1 MITIRDLVYIHP
13 NNDLLFE
20 NINLT
25 VNKHDKIALVGKNG
39 SGKSTFLK
47 IISGL
52 LQASGGLVSVNSK
65 PYYLPQLS
73 GQFDDSKIAQALK
86 IDDKIKALKQILAGH
101 VTEENFEL
109 LNDDWTI
116 EKRSMEALAYWG
128 LNGLSLE
135 QRMKNLSDG
144 QKTRVFLSGITIH
157 QPEIILLDEP
167 SNHLDASGRNLL
179 YHYVQ
184 SSSDT
189 LIVVSHDRK
198 LLNLLNS
205 VYELSKKGI
214 TTFGGNYEF
223 YVRQKIIEK
232 NALNQNLQNK
242 EKALRKAKDLEKKSV
257 IRQHKLD
264 ARGKKKQ
271 TKAGTPVIMMKTLKN
286 NAEKSTSRIKSLHTE
301 KINAISK
308 DLNQLRNE
316 LPDKERMKF
325 GLDNSTLHTGKI
337 LIMAKNINFSYG
349 RQLLWKEPLNFLIA
363 SGERVVIKG
372 LNGSGKTSLVKIILG
387 QLDPKSGSIYRAGN
401 KAVYIDQDY
410 SQIHNP
416 YTVYEQAQRFYL
428 PSLREHELKIR
439 LNWFLFSKDDWSRS
453 CKDLSGGEKM
463 RLMLCC
469 LTLSNKTPDMIVV
482 DEPTNNLD
490 IQNIELLT
498 SALSNYQ
505 GTLLVV
511 SHDEYFLEELKI
523 EKTIKLRT
531 K

>member
-1 MITIRDLVYIHP
+1 MITIQDLVYIHP

-52 LQASGGLVSVNSK
+52 LQASGGLVNVNSK

-167 SNHLDASGRNLL
+167 
-179 YHYVQ
+179 
-184 SSSDT
+184 
-189 LIVVSHDRK
+189 
-198 LLNLLNS
+198 
-205 VYELSKKGI
+205 
-214 TTFGGNYEF
+214 
-223 YVRQKIIEK
+223 
-232 NALNQNLQNK
+232 
-242 EKALRKAKDLEKKSV
+242 
-257 IRQHKLD
+257 
-264 ARGKKKQ
+264 
-271 TKAGTPVIMMKTLKN
+271 
-286 NAEKSTSRIKSLHTE
+286 
-301 KINAISK
+301 
-308 DLNQLRNE
+308 
-316 LPDKERMKF
+316 
-325 GLDNSTLHTGKI
+325 
-337 LIMAKNINFSYG
+337 
-349 RQLLWKEPLNFLIA
+349 
-363 SGERVVIKG
+363 
-372 LNGSGKTSLVKIILG
+372 
-387 QLDPKSGSIYRAGN
+387 
-401 KAVYIDQDY
+401 
-410 SQIHNP
+410 
-416 YTVYEQAQRFYL
+416 
-428 PSLREHELKIR
+428 
-439 LNWFLFSKDDWSRS
+439 
-453 CKDLSGGEKM
+453 
-463 RLMLCC
+463 
-469 LTLSNKTPDMIVV
+469 
-482 DEPTNNLD
+482 TNNLD